1 MKISFLQANK
11 IEVLS
16 KQPYGTVVKLLGF
29 DDDSVELAEGA
40 ERDSDVCLVAYS
52 PHGVCD
58 RMAVSLRN
66 PQSTWT
72 GGDPSVIVLGTLK
85 VED

>member
-1 MKISFLQANK
+1 MKIVIAQSNK
-11 IEVLS
+11 IERLS
-16 KQPYGTVVKLLGF
+16 KQPYGTVVNLLE
-29 DDDSVELAEGA
+29 VA

-72 GGDPSVIVLGTLK
+72 GGDPSVVVLGTLK

>member
-1 MKISFLQANK
+1 MKIRIKQANK
-11 IEVLS
+11 IERLS
-16 KQPYGTVVKLLGF
+16 KQPYGTVVKLL
-29 DDDSVELAEGA
+29 ERA

-52 PHGVCD
+52 PHGVCE

-85 VED
+85 LED